1 MKEDTAII
9 INPRNET
16 ERQEQKEKTFRLYPK
31 NFSLHLVKQGVISDE
46 ELLLVLLRAMSDED
60 VRQAL
65 DANEL
70 SPRFI

>member
-1 MKEDTAII
+1 MKENAII
-9 INPRNET
+9 INPSDQT
-16 ERQEQKEKTFRLYPK
+16 EREEQREKAFQLYPK
-31 NFSLHLVKQGVISDE
+31 NFALSLVKRGTISYDE
-46 ELLLVLLRAMSDED
+46 LVLVLLRAMSDED